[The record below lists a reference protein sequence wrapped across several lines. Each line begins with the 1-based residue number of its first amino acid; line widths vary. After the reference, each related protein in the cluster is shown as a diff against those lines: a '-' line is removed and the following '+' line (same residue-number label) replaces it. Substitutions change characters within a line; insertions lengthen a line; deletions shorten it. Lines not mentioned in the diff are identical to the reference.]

1 MSRRRWNFSVLQLL
15 LLTALCGLCAGVVA
29 VSRQAAGSAYLEN
42 LLFSP
47 DGKWLAAC
55 NQGEVRVWNLERKRL
70 HASSSVRAGGALHVD
85 FRGAGFID
93 RDTFVASRYGYDTES
108 WQDLVLWDV
117 RQDKL
122 KKTLPTSTLAYRYCV
137 SASGKVVVVNPNEPS
152 SSFVPSTMQ
161 VRDLANGEADSL
173 VKSDGYVDGLL
184 FSSDGK
190 ILAARVGRDRSDA
203 TLAYRLS
210 VWDISSSSERS
221 LGEPKSPWLLALSE
235 DGKRVAA
242 LAGDDA
248 VLKVWDSGT
257 GRELASI
264 SPGNPWPQSLE
275 FSANGQQLIM
285 RVASD
290 AIEVW
295 DIASAALAKGFSES
309 ALARQQNASFIRVSP
324 DGRWIA
330 TGSENMISLWD
341 AKTFAHV
348 ADLYRDRRGWAGLA
362 YMLGFVTWAAAW
374 GWLARRQRA
383 RDKDRSD
390 PAEAVARP
398 LPKIVRAGLQ
408 PRQTWLRLL
417 LIALGFGIALA
428 WVFADGVQRQLGWSY
443 PASLLALVPVC
454 TVGFLLLV
462 IGLALGLNVVPATI
476 RRWRGVPF
484 TAAITRAERA
494 AGVSARRMQLG
505 PVTACFFGQSHLE
518 ATLAEDFETAR
529 RRFES
534 LFGAPVELRRPL
546 TVLVFERTDWYD
558 AHLDGHLPMAGVY
571 WMGIDRQI
579 TICEEMCLQ
588 WMTEP
593 RWIWRQLVA
602 RYLFEQHKGFPPS
615 TGLAGI
621 LSCSLLLDLD
631 EHLPQRVHRR
641 LQSMLR
647 RGDPVGTLEALNWND
662 RQLVSAA
669 LDQQNRE
676 SFLTMAAYQTQSLSL
691 AAYLLGGA
699 AGERVERFQSLVRQW
714 RRGDSLP
721 ERLQY
726 HVGMDAGA
734 FPQAWQQWILQ
745 HPTQP
750 SGRPTPRIERYF
762 QTRMLPLIVDSN
774 APLSDRALAIRH
786 LGLDGYELGID
797 ALIGLLQDRQAARL
811 RPDVVWALESI
822 SGRLLGDE
830 VAAWQ
835 QWWSERREQIANEQ
849 SGESAADEADVFVAA
864 LADDAS
870 QPVTAELADEPLAA
884 VGIADGE
891 ERKEAGDPPG
901 AGGRALD
908 DSGEVGILTN
918 SATGEVGI
926 LTNPATGAVVPPG
939 RLKAV
944 WILLGIGGLIAVG
957 WSVYLTLYMGESLMF
972 VSVLGILA
980 GAYAMTRWTGAETVG
995 LPAAARLLAL
1005 CIMLLNLPSC
1015 LIGLFAAWQLRHP
1028 QVRHYLQR

>member
-1 MSRRRWNFSVLQLL
+1 MKAEGF
-15 LLTALCGLCAGVVA
+15 T
-29 VSRQAAGSAYLEN
+29 GS
-42 LLFSP
+42 
-47 DGKWLAAC
+47 
-55 NQGEVRVWNLERKRL
+55 
-70 HASSSVRAGGALHVD
+70 
-85 FRGAGFID
+85 
-93 RDTFVASRYGYDTES
+93 
-108 WQDLVLWDV
+108 
-117 RQDKL
+117 
-122 KKTLPTSTLAYRYCV
+122 
-137 SASGKVVVVNPNEPS
+137 
-152 SSFVPSTMQ
+152 
-161 VRDLANGEADSL
+161 DLAS
-173 VKSDGYVDGLL
+173 
-184 FSSDGK
+184 
-190 ILAARVGRDRSDA
+190 
-203 TLAYRLS
+203 
-210 VWDISSSSERS
+210 
-221 LGEPKSPWLLALSE
+221 
-235 DGKRVAA
+235 
-242 LAGDDA
+242 
-248 VLKVWDSGT
+248 
-257 GRELASI
+257 
-264 SPGNPWPQSLE
+264 
-275 FSANGQQLIM
+275 QQQVYM
-285 RVASD
+285 AHS
-290 AIEVW
+290 
-295 DIASAALAKGFSES
+295 
-309 ALARQQNASFIRVSP
+309 SP

-362 YMLGFVTWAAAW
+362 YILGFVAWAAAW

-383 RDKDRSD
+383 RDKDRSE

-484 TAAITRAERA
+484 TAAITQAERA

-518 ATLAEDFETAR
+518 ATLAADFETAR

-641 LQSMLR
+641 LQAMLR

-676 SFLTMAAYQTQSLSL
+676 SFLTMAAYRLRVCPWRNSCWAKRRAN
-691 AAYLLGGA
+691 AASGSKAWCASGGA
-699 AGERVERFQSLVRQW
+699 AIRCRSVCSTIW
-714 RRGDSLP
+714 
-721 ERLQY
+721 
-726 HVGMDAGA
+726 
-734 FPQAWQQWILQ
+734 AW
-745 HPTQP
+745 
-750 SGRPTPRIERYF
+750 
-762 QTRMLPLIVDSN
+762 TRMPFRRLGSSGFWL
-774 APLSDRALAIRH
+774 IRH
-786 LGLDGYELGID
+786 S
-797 ALIGLLQDRQAARL
+797 
-811 RPDVVWALESI
+811 RPDVQRRGSSVI
-822 SGRLLGDE
+822 S
-830 VAAWQ
+830 
-835 QWWSERREQIANEQ
+835 RRACC
-849 SGESAADEADVFVAA
+849 
-864 LADDAS
+864 
-870 QPVTAELADEPLAA
+870 
-884 VGIADGE
+884 
-891 ERKEAGDPPG
+891 R
-901 AGGRALD
+901 
-908 DSGEVGILTN
+908 
-918 SATGEVGI
+918 
-926 LTNPATGAVVPPG
+926 
-939 RLKAV
+939 
-944 WILLGIGGLIAVG
+944 
-957 WSVYLTLYMGESLMF
+957 
-972 VSVLGILA
+972 
-980 GAYAMTRWTGAETVG
+980 
-995 LPAAARLLAL
+995 
-1005 CIMLLNLPSC
+1005 
-1015 LIGLFAAWQLRHP
+1015 
-1028 QVRHYLQR
+1028 